1 MAQDD
6 GIRTLGGACAVVI
19 GALMVIGWVSHE
31 VLRHAIQAT
40 PALAAAALCLGRR
53 PWGKWAAAPIF
64 VVWLAIPILIWLYL
78 LHLANIIEGTFST
91 AETAMTIVLAAA
103 SALGLV
109 RIARRPGGTSWPMA
123 LGTFVL
129 FAAAQVAAMVASVQ
143 PGLSHD

>member
-1 MAQDD
+1 MADDD

-40 PALAAAALCLGRR
+40 PALAAAAICLARR

-64 VVWLAIPILIWLYL
+64 VVWLGIPILIWLYL
-78 LHLANIIEGTFST
+78 LHVTHIVSGTFST
-91 AETAMTIVLAAA
+91 AEIAMTLVLAAA
-103 SALGLV
+103 CGLGLV
-109 RIARRPGGTSWPMA
+109 RIARRPGGTPWPMA
-123 LGTFVL
+123 LGAFVL
-129 FAAAQVAAMVASVQ
+129 FAAAQVAAMAASFQ